1 MHPAITRYTTLQ
13 DQATDCVR
21 GLPTARVVDWLRAE
35 DACDAQR
42 HLALRSQAISCRSQ
56 EVFAMSAEQFDEY
69 ELGAMLEA
77 GRSAGGYLDEI
88 GKTDLALLSAEEW
101 TPPF

>member
-13 DQATDCVR
+13 DQAADCVR
-21 GLPTARVVDWLRAE
+21 GLPTVRVVDWLHTE

-42 HLALRSQAISCRSQ
+42 RGR
-56 EVFAMSAEQFDEY
+56 
-69 ELGAMLEA
+69 
-77 GRSAGGYLDEI
+77 RSAGGYLDKI
-88 GKTDLALLSAEEW
+88 GKTDLALLSAGEW

>member
-42 HLALRSQAISCRSQ
+42 HLALRSQAMSCRSQ
-56 EVFAMSAEQFDEY
+56 EVFCY
-69 ELGAMLEA
+69 V
-77 GRSAGGYLDEI
+77 GR
-88 GKTDLALLSAEEW
+88 TVR
-101 TPPF
+101 